1 MVFNPLYRV
10 GFDGARGTVSWMI
23 SRGTAI
29 LKYTIVV
36 MSVTATG
43 VNEMG
48 LVQFMRAIF
57 GSTNYEMGLSEV
69 AEVRRR

>member
-1 MVFNPLYRV
+1 
-10 GFDGARGTVSWMI
+10 MI